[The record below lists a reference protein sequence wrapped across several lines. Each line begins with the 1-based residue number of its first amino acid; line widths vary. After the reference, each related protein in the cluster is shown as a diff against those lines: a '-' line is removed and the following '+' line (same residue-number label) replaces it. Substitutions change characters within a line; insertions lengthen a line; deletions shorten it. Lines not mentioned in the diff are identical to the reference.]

1 MKTLSLTTI
10 LLCLYTTSIF
20 GQSCDLIDFLN
31 LRLSDKEIVHSAL
44 VACNLSPYDE
54 ETFGR
59 NKVQVTYKNN
69 DDINDYKLYQWVD
82 IVYASNVKS
91 SSSKTNRISFQ
102 TQNQTLVTSYLKEMQ
117 ALGFKYVRKKIVDR
131 QIYEVYANNTH
142 TIDVITSQSRYAY
155 EGGVYVNFAIYDT
168 NEYEVVFLEENQK
181 YTIQTENN
189 NEYANFGAGIGE

>member
-10 LLCLYTTSIF
+10 MLCLCATHLF
-20 GQSCDLIDFLN
+20 GQSCNLSDFLK
-31 LRLSDKEIVHSAL
+31 LRLSDKETVNSAL
-44 VACNLSPYDE
+44 LACNLTPYDADD
-54 ETFGR
+54 FGR

-69 DDINDYKLYQWVD
+69 DDLKTAQFYQWVD
-82 IVYASNVKS
+82 FVYAGNGKASG
-91 SSSKTNRISFQ
+91 TNRISFQ
-102 TQNQTLVTSYLKEMQ
+102 TQNQTLVTNYLKEMQ

-168 NEYEVVFLEENQK
+168 NEYETVFLDENQK

-189 NEYANFGAGIGE
+189 NAYANFSAGIGE